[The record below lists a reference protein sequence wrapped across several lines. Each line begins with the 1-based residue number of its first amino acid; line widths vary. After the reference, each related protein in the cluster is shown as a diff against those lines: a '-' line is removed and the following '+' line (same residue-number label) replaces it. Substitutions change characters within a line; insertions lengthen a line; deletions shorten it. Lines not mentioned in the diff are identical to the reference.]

1 MVNLRSII
9 GRASGRRTGIGA
21 SRYVSISVG
30 LAVGVAV
37 LAVPTPASAA
47 CAPAQLLGNPSF
59 ETGTAPWVASP
70 GVIMRATNSYR
81 PLEGSYIARFAA
93 EGTTNTDTLAQTV
106 TLPTGCTTYRFQYWL
121 AIDSNELSLFTARD
135 TLTLQVLDSA
145 GNVLATP
152 HRWSNLNKTLSYV
165 GKSTSL
171 AAYAGR
177 TVTLKFTSSEDSSY
191 WTSFRMDKT
200 SLTVS

>member
-1 MVNLRSII
+1 MVKLRSII
-9 GRASGRRTGIGA
+9 GRASGRRTSIRA

-30 LAVGVAV
+30 PAVVVAM
-37 LAVPTPASAA
+37 LAVPTAASAA
-47 CAPAQLLGNPSF
+47 CAPVQLLGNPSF

-81 PLEGSYIARFAA
+81 PLDGSYIARFAA

-121 AIDSNELSLFTARD
+121 AIDSNELSLFARD

-152 HRWSNLNKTLSYV
+152 HRWSNLNETLSYV

-200 SLTVS
+200 SVTVS